1 MYSPALHVHERQSL
15 MFKERLSELQSNS
28 FLFIG
33 CMSLKCNTVLHI
45 IEFQTLFVPK
55 TIYDHD
61 VLPMKRRLFQAIV
74 SMRK

>member
-1 MYSPALHVHERQSL
+1 
-15 MFKERLSELQSNS
+15 MFKERPSELQSNS

-45 IEFQTLFVPK
+45 IEFQTLFVSK

-61 VLPMKRRLFQAIV
+61 VLSMKRRLFQAIV
-74 SMRK
+74 SMRKQM

>member
-1 MYSPALHVHERQSL
+1 
-15 MFKERLSELQSNS
+15 MFKERLPELQSNS

-61 VLPMKRRLFQAIV
+61 VLPMKRRFFQAIV
-74 SMRK
+74 SMRKQM

>member
-1 MYSPALHVHERQSL
+1 

-28 FLFIG
+28 FLFIS

-45 IEFQTLFVPK
+45 IEFQTLLVPK

-61 VLPMKRRLFQAIV
+61 VLPMKRRLFQATF
-74 SMRK
+74 SMRKQM